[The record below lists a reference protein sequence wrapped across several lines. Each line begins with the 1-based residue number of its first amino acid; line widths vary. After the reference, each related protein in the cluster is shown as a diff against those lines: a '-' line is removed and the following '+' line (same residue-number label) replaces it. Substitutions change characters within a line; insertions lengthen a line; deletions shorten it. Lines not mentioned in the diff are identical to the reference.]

1 MGFELYDYG
10 KKLLCNTDNSEWID
24 KITCWVEKEQGY
36 NIYIFQVIVNN
47 QNEIENYYATITAS
61 IAVEFQTK
69 LKKAIEKWNIYL
81 IFECEETVDWK
92 IKAKVEQ
99 DKYAVRK
106 MIWDDLSGKELE
118 NKDYLKKRLLSLSI
132 NNVEEPKEKIS
143 LFDKIA
149 EKDLELYTIL
159 QKSNVDIN
167 KKVALYI
174 GDGIDE

>member
-1 MGFELYDYG
+1 M
-10 KKLLCNTDNSEWID
+10 
-24 KITCWVEKEQGY
+24 
-36 NIYIFQVIVNN
+36 
-47 QNEIENYYATITAS
+47 
-61 IAVEFQTK
+61 EFQTK
-69 LKKAIEKWNIYL
+69 LRKAIEKWNIYL

-106 MIWDDLSGKELE
+106 MVWDDLSEKELE
-118 NKDYLKKRLLSLSI
+118 DRDYLRKRLLSLSI
-132 NNVEEPKEKIS
+132 NDLEEPKEKI
-143 LFDKIA
+143 LLYDKIA

-159 QKSNVDIN
+159 RKSNLDIN